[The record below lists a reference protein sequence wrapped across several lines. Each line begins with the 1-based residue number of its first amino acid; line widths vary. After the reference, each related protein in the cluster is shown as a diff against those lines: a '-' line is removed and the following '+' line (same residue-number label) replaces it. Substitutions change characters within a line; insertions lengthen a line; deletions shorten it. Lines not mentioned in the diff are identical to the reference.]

1 MAEEEKTGWEP
12 IEEFELALNPVKTF
26 AILISAGILSI
37 CFGTYFSSLLL
48 NILAPVLIMVFYT
61 YTIYNDQEGA
71 LSIEQKADS
80 VYYMGFIFTLV
91 AMTVSLVA
99 LANSNNLDFNSVVVN
114 FGLALLTTILGVVVR
129 IIWLQLD
136 SQSLSDAESLMKER
150 IIKQTRLLG
159 EESDSIVTKMT
170 ALSSEMEK
178 ASSDL
183 RKNFDSLSKSFD
195 LSYQVNINLEELT
208 ASAEL
213 INESFINVS
222 STAEKL
228 NPEFAQLNTNVK
240 NAIDVPATVNQ
251 DLRQVGESSN
261 QLVSEFNTL
270 SSSAE
275 DLEPTILAL
284 SQRLTQSVEAVA
296 NTIGSLQETMQTN
309 NEMLQMNR
317 NNLAESMRTSQETI
331 ESNNQLLQNNT
342 AILTRGVQQ
351 SQDTLEL
358 LQTSLQETANSI
370 REGNRSIQDAINE
383 TAELLAQKERL
394 QSEEN

>member
-1 MAEEEKTGWEP
+1 MAEEERTGWEP

-26 AILISAGILSI
+26 FILILSGLLFICAGT
-37 CFGTYFSSLLL
+37 FYSSLIL
-48 NILAPVLIMVFYT
+48 NLFAPIAIMALYI
-61 YTIYNDQEGA
+61 YTIYNDKEGS

-91 AMTVSLVA
+91 AMTASLVV
-99 LANSNNLDFNSVVVN
+99 LANTDDLVFNSVVFN
-114 FGLALLTTILGVVVR
+114 FGLALTTTIIGLIVR
-129 IIWLQLD
+129 IMWLHLD
-136 SQSLSDAESLMKER
+136 SQSLSDAESLLKDR
-150 IIKQTRLLG
+150 IIKQTKSLG
-159 EESDSIVTKMT
+159 EESDNIVTKMT

-183 RKNFDSLSKSFD
+183 KKNFDSLTKSFD
-195 LSYQVNINLEELT
+195 LSYQVNKNLEELT
-208 ASAEL
+208 TSAEL
-213 INESFINVS
+213 INESFMNVS

-228 NPEFAQLNTNVK
+228 NPEFAQLNTNIK

-251 DLRQVGESSN
+251 DLKQVGESSN